1 MYAIFIT
8 GTAGSGKSLLTSC
21 LVQWFNEKGS
31 YAITVN
37 LDPGALNLPYEPDV
51 DIREYIDIQAIMDA
65 YQLGPNGALIFATDL
80 IATRFQEIQDD
91 IDSLAPDYAI
101 IDTPGQVE
109 LFAYRSNGPYI
120 VKNIRCD
127 ERVILFLFDSMLVST
142 PVNFISIAL
151 LDASI
156 QLRLRAP
163 HIPLLSKKDL
173 AGDNWKKILKWA
185 SDRAAL
191 ESAIR
196 EEAYA
201 DSYLLGSSILRDLA
215 RIGFS
220 YELIPVS
227 AVTREGMVELSAVLT
242 RIFKGGEEVED

>member
-91 IDSLAPDYAI
+91 IDSLAPDYVI

-127 ERVILFLFDSMLVST
+127 ERVILFLFDSMLV
-142 PVNFISIAL
+142 
-151 LDASI
+151 
-156 QLRLRAP
+156 
-163 HIPLLSKKDL
+163 
-173 AGDNWKKILKWA
+173 
-185 SDRAAL
+185 
-191 ESAIR
+191 
-196 EEAYA
+196 
-201 DSYLLGSSILRDLA
+201 
-215 RIGFS
+215 
-220 YELIPVS
+220 
-227 AVTREGMVELSAVLT
+227 
-242 RIFKGGEEVED
+242 

>member
-21 LVQWFNEKGS
+21 LTQWFNAKGS
-31 YAITVN
+31 YAIAVN
-37 LDPGALNLPYEPDV
+37 LDPGALSLPYEPDV
-51 DIREYIDIQAIMDA
+51 DIRDYIDIQTIMDS

-80 IATRFQEIQDD
+80 IATRFQEIQDE
-91 IDSLAPDYAI
+91 IDSLSPDYAI

-109 LFAYRSNGPYI
+109 LFAYRNNGPYI
-120 VKNIRCD
+120 VENIKCD
-127 ERVILFLFDSMLVST
+127 ERAILFLFDSMLVST
-142 PVNFISIAL
+142 PINFVSIAL
-151 LDASI
+151 LNASI

-163 HIPLLSKKDL
+163 HVALLSKKDL
-173 AGDNWKKILKWA
+173 IGEKWKKILKWA

-191 ESAIR
+191 ESAIK
-196 EEAYA
+196 EEARSI
-201 DSYLLGSSILRDLA
+201 DYLLGSGILRNLA

-227 AVTREGMVELSAVLT
+227 AVTQEGMVELSATLT
-242 RIFKGGEEVED
+242 RIFKGGEEIED